1 MSIKKAKKLLFFR
14 KSIPERLGMIEL
26 ERTKELAKK
35 YKMNLREV
43 NDKAGL
49 GRNSIYNWKNQRPG
63 IDALNAVADV
73 LHTSADYLSGKTNN
87 PSPSPKGDETGGI
100 ST

>member
-1 MSIKKAKKLLFFR
+1 
-14 KSIPERLGMIEL
+14 MIEL

-49 GRNSIYNWKNQRPG
+49 GTNSIYNWKNKRPG
-63 IDALNAVADV
+63 
-73 LHTSADYLSGKTNN
+73 
-87 PSPSPKGDETGGI
+87 
-100 ST
+100 

>member
-1 MSIKKAKKLLFFR
+1 
-14 KSIPERLGMIEL
+14 MIEL

-49 GRNSIYNWKNQRPG
+49 CTNSIYNWKNKRLG
-63 IDALNAVADV
+63 GDALEALA
-73 LHTSADYLSGKTNN
+73 
-87 PSPSPKGDETGGI
+87 
-100 ST
+100 